1 MMNQDILFTRRGS
14 IAEVVFNRPDA
25 RNAATADMLIRMRE
39 FAQEVEAD
47 SSVRC
52 FVIRGEGKHFMAGG
66 DVKAF
71 EQVQSLSPDQRT
83 IEFEARVQA
92 HAPLFTTLARMP
104 QIVVTVMRGAVAGAG
119 VSLAAFSDIAIAA
132 RSAFFLSAQIR
143 LGMSPDGGATYFL
156 PRHIGLAR
164 AKQMAL
170 MGDRISAEQAEQWG
184 LIGYVVD
191 DDALDAKAAEIIG
204 RIANGP
210 TTAMSHTKALLNG
223 SLNATL
229 AEQLQSEAE
238 AFADC
243 AGNDDF
249 LEGFAAFVGKREPRF

>member
-1 MMNQDILFTRRGS
+1 MNEDILFARRGAV
-14 IAEVVFNRPDA
+14 AEVVFNRPDA

-47 SSVRC
+47 STVKC

-66 DVKAF
+66 DVKTF
-71 EQVQSLSPDQRT
+71 EQVQSLSPDQRRVA
-83 IEFEARVQA
+83 FEARVQV

-119 VSLAAFSDIAIAA
+119 VSLAAFSDIAIAT

-143 LGMSPDGGATYFL
+143 LGMSPDAGATYVL

-170 MGDRISAEQAEQWG
+170 MGERISAEQAEQWG
-184 LIGYVVD
+184 LIAYVVD
-191 DDALDAKAAEIIG
+191 DDALDARAGAIID

-210 TTAMSHTKALLNG
+210 ATAMAHTKALLNG

-229 AEQLQSEAE
+229 AEQLQTEAE
-238 AFADC
+238 AFARC
-243 AGNDDF
+243 AGSDDF